1 MPSLTV
7 PPRGTLASPELLSWN
22 SVQMADRNHSATPLL
37 SVVMANFEA
46 GDTIV
51 RALRSV
57 LDQTVADLEIIV
69 SDDGSADQ
77 SLAHVRHLMALDPR
91 IRLLES
97 DRNHGPAHCRNRALA
112 AAQGTWIA
120 IVDSD
125 DILHPERFERLLAAA
140 TVHDADIVADDL
152 LLFFEDGTP
161 PSLMLG
167 DNAGHVFMVSP
178 ERWVLAGVDGS
189 PSLGYLKPLIRA
201 DRLGTIRYDETLRIG
216 EDYDLVLRL
225 LLSGVTMLVVPEPYY
240 LYRRHS
246 GSISHR
252 LSVPDME
259 AMLSRQVDL
268 LQAGGPFSAPLTA
281 ALNRR
286 IATLRQGLSYERLI
300 AAIKNRRVAMAATEL
315 IRNPGHVARLW
326 RSFREGRNRRATP
339 RTQPAFAAPKNLSLG
354 AATVPAYIPP
364 HATDWSAPRPRTIW
378 RDLAANR
385 GAGVL
390 VTDAAGRY
398 AAGFIPEA
406 QVTVA
411 PSLETA
417 S

>member
-1 MPSLTV
+1 
-7 PPRGTLASPELLSWN
+7 
-22 SVQMADRNHSATPLL
+22 MADRNQSATPLL
-37 SVVMANFEA
+37 SVVMANFQA

-77 SLAHVRHLMALDPR
+77 SLAHVRSLMALDPR

-112 AAQGTWIA
+112 AARGAWIA

-125 DILHPERFERLLAAA
+125 DILHPERFERLLGAAN
-140 TVHDADIVADDL
+140 VHDADIVADDL

-167 DNAGHVFMVSP
+167 DDAGHVFAVSP

-189 PSLGYLKPLIRA
+189 PSLGYLKPVIRA

-225 LLSGVTMLVVPEPYY
+225 LLSGANMLVVPEPYY

-259 AMLSRQVDL
+259 AMLARQVDL
-268 LQAGGPFSAPLTA
+268 LKSNGPLTA
-281 ALNRR
+281 TLAAAFQRR
-286 IATLRQGLSYERLI
+286 IATLRQGLSYERLV
-300 AAIKNRRVAMAATEL
+300 AAIKARRMAPVVTEL
-315 IRNPGHVARLW
+315 AKNPGHVARLW
-326 RSFREGRNRRATP
+326 RSFREGRSRRSTP
-339 RTQPAFAAPKNLSLG
+339 RAQPTVVAPKTLSLG
-354 AATVPAYIPP
+354 STSLPVYIPTEV
-364 HATDWSAPRPRTIW
+364 TDWSAPRPRKIW
-378 RDLAANR
+378 RDLAAHQ

-390 VTDAAGRY
+390 VADAAGRY

-406 QVTVA
+406 QVTAA
-411 PSLETA
+411 PSLEVA